1 MSDSSEIVTLLSR
14 DRFDPTPLPSV
25 EFVLTVLSGAD
36 RGASITVTGLEPSQL
51 LVGQSEVASLR
62 LGDAEIS
69 RRHVGL
75 ELTGNAL
82 RVRDLDST
90 NGSWVNGVRVKEALL
105 EGGETLKLGNTTLAV
120 ERRTSS
126 GAASLPMS
134 AAFGRLVGASTEMRR
149 LHPLLERLA
158 ASDLPVLIEGET
170 GTGKELLAESLH
182 EAGARAER
190 PFIVFDCTAVP
201 AGLMES
207 ELFGHERGAFT
218 GADRN
223 RTGVFELAHR
233 GTLFIDEIGELDS
246 ALQPK
251 LLRVLERQE
260 FRRVGG
266 RDPIKVDVRVIAAT
280 HRDLDAEVAARRFRE
295 DLLHRLAVARV
306 ELPPLRRRR
315 GDVSLLAR
323 AFWRNLGG
331 DQRSLPSEL
340 LADWES
346 RSWPGN
352 VRQLRNA
359 VAKRHALGALGDF
372 DTGARSAPEGASS
385 DLIDEIL
392 AMRLPLSRAREM
404 LVEAFERKYVQ
415 RVLDEH
421 GGNVGRAASAAGL
434 ARRYFQLLKA
444 KRGPER

>member
-36 RGASITVTGLEPSQL
+36 RGASITVTGLEPSEL

-266 RDPIKVDVRVIAAT
+266 RDPLKVDVRVIAAT